1 MLFNS
6 PEFVV
11 FFLVV
16 FAVYWMMARRWR
28 WQNWFLLGASY
39 VFYGW
44 WGFHAPGLHGFD
56 RALPLVLLITSTVA
70 THVCA
75 VALYPLPE
83 ESKRRRVIFWVGVAI
98 NVGMLG
104 YFKYRGFFMENVE
117 ALAAQMG
124 WHLTAME
131 RNFILP
137 AGISFYTF
145 QGLSYLI
152 DVDGGSQK
160 PPDRFWDFALF
171 HAYFPQLVAGPIE
184 RTPNLLPQLMRQ
196 RTLTPER
203 FWSGLQ
209 LVIIGYVK
217 KVAIADAIAPITADA
232 FNPGLPHS
240 GVGLLLGIYLFALQ
254 IYGDF
259 SGYSDIARGCSRLM
273 GVELMINFRQPYFSR
288 NITEFWE
295 RWHISLSSW
304 LRDYLF
310 VPLCRIFRGKKWI
323 PFNLFVTMLVS
334 GIWHGASWNFV
345 FWGMVLGIL
354 LVIHKLWAGPKAGKH
369 PHRPHT
375 PRAWAVQLAGMFLTF
390 HAVCLTLVFVKTRN
404 LTEAWNHVA
413 GIFTKGFS
421 TADTIPAVYFAF
433 YGLVVVLLDFP
444 CWWNDR
450 ERPVADDA
458 PSWQRGL
465 VFGCLLLLLTYLGE
479 MTGVSFVYFQF

>member
-16 FAVYWMMARRWR
+16 FAAYWMLSFRWR
-28 WQNWFLLGASY
+28 LQNWFLLIASY
-39 VFYGW
+39 FFYGW
-44 WGFHAPGLHGFD
+44 WGFTAPGLEGFD
-56 RALPLVLLITSTVA
+56 RALPLVLLITSTLS
-70 THVCA
+70 THWCA

-83 ESKRRRVIFWVGVAI
+83 ESSRRRWIFWLGVGI
-98 NVGMLG
+98 NVGLLG
-104 YFKYRGFFMENVE
+104 YFKYRGFFMENLE
-117 ALAAQMG
+117 ALAGQFG
-124 WHLTAME
+124 WHFTPLE
-131 RNFILP
+131 KHFLLP

-152 DVDGGSQK
+152 DVDGGTQR
-160 PPDRFWDFALF
+160 PPDRLWDFALF

-184 RTPNLLPQLMRQ
+184 RTPNLLPQLMQR

-209 LVIIGYVK
+209 LIIIGYVK
-217 KVAIADAIAPITADA
+217 KVAVADAIAPLTAEA
-232 FNPGLPHS
+232 FNPGTHHS
-240 GVGLLLGIYLFALQ
+240 GLGLLLGLYLFALQ

-310 VPLCRIFRGKKWI
+310 VPLCRTFRGKKWI
-323 PFNLFVTMLVS
+323 QMNLFITMLIS

-345 FWGMVLGIL
+345 MWGMVLGL
-354 LVIHKLWAGPKAGKH
+354 MLVIHKLWAGPKAGKH
-369 PHRPHT
+369 PHRPRT
-375 PRAWAVQLAGMFLTF
+375 LRAWAVQLAGMALTF
-390 HAVCLTLVFVKTRN
+390 NAVCLTLLFVKTRS
-404 LTEAWNHVA
+404 LGEAWQHIA
-413 GIFTKGFS
+413 GVFTKG
-421 TADTIPAVYFAF
+421 AAPVDTIAAVYFVF
-433 YGLVVVLLDFP
+433 YGLLMVLLDFP
-444 CWWNDR
+444 CWWHDR
-450 ERPVADDA
+450 ERPVSDTA
-458 PSWQRGL
+458 PSWLRGL
-465 VFGCLLLLLTYLGE
+465 VYGSLLLLLTYLGE

>member
-6 PEFVV
+6 PAFVV

-16 FAVYWMMARRWR
+16 FAVYWMLAFR
-28 WQNWFLLGASY
+28 WQNWFLLAASY
-39 VFYGW
+39 LFYGW
-44 WGFHAPGLHGFD
+44 WGFTAPGLQGYE
-56 RALPLVLLITSTVA
+56 RVLPLALLIISTLA
-70 THVCA
+70 THLCA
-75 VALYPLPE
+75 RALYPLPE
-83 ESKRRRVIFWVGVAI
+83 ESKRRRVIFWLGVGI
-98 NVGMLG
+98 NVGLLG

-117 ALAAQMG
+117 ALASQIG
-124 WHLTAME
+124 WHLTPVE
-131 RNFILP
+131 RHFLLP

-160 PPDRFWDFALF
+160 PPERIWDFALF

-184 RTPNLLPQLMRQ
+184 RTPNLLPQLMKP
-196 RTLTPER
+196 RTLVPEK

-209 LVIIGYVK
+209 LIIIGYVK
-217 KVAIADAIAPITADA
+217 KVAIADGIAPMTAEA
-232 FNPGLPHS
+232 FGPLNHQTGL
-240 GVGLLLGIYLFALQ
+240 GLLLGVYLFALQ

-259 SGYSDIARGCSRLM
+259 SGYSDIARGISRLM
-273 GVELMINFRQPYFSR
+273 GIELMINFRQPYFSR

-304 LRDYLF
+304 LRDYVF
-310 VPLCRIFRGKKWI
+310 VPLCRTLRGKKWVQV
-323 PFNLFVTMLVS
+323 NLFITMLLS

-345 FWGMVLGIL
+345 VWGMLLGTM

-375 PRAWAVQLAGMFLTF
+375 LRAWAVQLAGMALTF
-390 HAVCLTLVFVKTRN
+390 HAVCLTLILVKTQSIGQ
-404 LTEAWNHVA
+404 AWQHFA
-413 GIFTKGFS
+413 GIFTRGAAAS
-421 TADTIPAVYFAF
+421 DTIAGVYVFF
-433 YGLVVVLLDFP
+433 YGLIVVLLDFP

-450 ERPVADDA
+450 ERPVADDS
-458 PSWQRGL
+458 PSWLRGL
-465 VFGCLLLLLTYLGE
+465 VFGLLLLLLTFLGE